1 MVKNCSL
8 MCTKLQVVKKLL
20 QGNKNV
26 IPLIDILFKR
36 LCDKPLFLLWLF
48 LQWRMR
54 NVLLENKLYI
64 LFIILK
70 GNEHKNLVCLI
81 WKNLQNEV
89 WWYFSS
95 LPSATFSV
103 RTRAVYIAWQQNY
116 ETAEKIMLSHFE
128 DRSSFKREKYFCC
141 YFLSSTFM
149 FRKMMACIF
158 QFYISFCCLIWGS
171 D

>member
-64 LFIILK
+64 HFIIFK

-103 RTRAVYIAWQQNY
+103 RTRAVYIAWQQNWNSGKNY
-116 ETAEKIMLSHFE
+116 A
-128 DRSSFKREKYFCC
+128 
-141 YFLSSTFM
+141 
-149 FRKMMACIF
+149 
-158 QFYISFCCLIWGS
+158 ISFRRSKLFQKRKVFLLLFPFKHFYV
-171 D
+171 